1 MKYTDNVSNNQK
13 LKKDLE
19 KAISKKL
26 KLDDL
31 KDGFTYGVKV
41 RISEVREFFKV
52 SKTDVAKMLGT
63 TYRQYVRFEDG
74 DSVLPSWVLSSIA
87 FYFNLSLD
95 FLSGAS
101 DEARILYDGE
111 YKNVNGHFLFN
122 DSPLFTELP
131 EFNPFRGIR

>member
-1 MKYTDNVSNNQK
+1 MKYTDNVSNNAK
-13 LKKDLE
+13 LKEGLE
-19 KAISKKL
+19 NAVSKKL
-26 KLDDL
+26 KVDDL
-31 KDGFTYGVKV
+31 KDDLTYGAKY
-41 RISEVREFFKV
+41 RIAEVREFFKV

-63 TYRQYVRFEDG
+63 TYKQYLRFECDK
-74 DSVLPSWVLSSIA
+74 SVLPSWVLSAVA

-101 DEARILYDGE
+101 DEACTLYDGE

-122 DSPLFTELP
+122 DSQLFTELP

>member
-1 MKYTDNVSNNQK
+1 MKYTDNVSNNAK
-13 LKKDLE
+13 LKKELE
-19 KAISKKL
+19 NAISKSL
-26 KLDDL
+26 KVDDL
-31 KDGFTYGVKV
+31 KEDLTNGAKY
-41 RISEVREFFKV
+41 RIAEVREFFQV

-63 TYRQYVRFEDG
+63 TYKQYLRFECEK
-74 DSVLPSWVLSSIA
+74 SVLPSWVLSSIA

-101 DEARILYDGE
+101 DEARALYEGQ
-111 YKNVNGHFLFN
+111 YKNVNGHLLFN